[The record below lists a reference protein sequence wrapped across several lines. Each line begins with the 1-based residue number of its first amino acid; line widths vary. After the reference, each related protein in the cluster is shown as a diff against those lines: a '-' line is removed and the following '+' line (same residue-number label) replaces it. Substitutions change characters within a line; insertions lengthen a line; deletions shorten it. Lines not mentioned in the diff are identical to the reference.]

1 MINIIK
7 TRFNVNFKHLENDL
21 PNRHLDEKWL
31 DYRLDL
37 FLKYCAPSVLGQNRG
52 DFYWII
58 NFDKDTKQSF
68 IKKISDL
75 DKRIKPIT
83 LKKQEA
89 ELLKNIKKEHDRFI
103 FTRIDSDDCLK
114 KDFINNIYNFSLN
127 NINKEEFLIDINFL
141 VLQSKTN
148 YFYKKEMPVNVASHF
163 VSLCTKNIEANIYMQ
178 HGIIATHY
186 DYNRIEDYLAIRV
199 VHESNLKNKFSK
211 NQIVETNIDIL
222 NQFNIINL

>member
-21 PNRHLDEKWL
+21 SNRHLDEKWL

-68 IKKISDL
+68 INKISDL

-83 LKKQEA
+83 LKKQEV
-89 ELLKNIKKEHDRFI
+89 ELLKNITKEYDRFI
-103 FTRIDSDDCLK
+103 FTRIDSDDCLRK
-114 KDFINNIYNFSLN
+114 NFINNIYNFSIN

-148 YFYKKEMPVNVASHF
+148 YFYKKEMPANVASHF

-178 HGIIATHY
+178 HGIIANNY

-211 NQIVETNIDIL
+211 KQMIETNIDIL